1 MVSFEIFVKA
11 MPPSLSELK
20 VLPSFCFAFKIP
32 DDHAV
37 TNNYKANTISDII
50 ELHCVAL
57 PLTDEW
63 QNLD

>member
-1 MVSFEIFVKA
+1 MHCFLKSYLYLCTYIGFNEIFSNFWV
-11 MPPSLSELK
+11 
-20 VLPSFCFAFKIP
+20 I
-32 DDHAV
+32 AV
-37 TNNYKANTISDII
+37 CNNYKANTISDII